1 MFRNSGGSSYFW
13 SFSTWANDSMLVL
26 QEVWCQSIYL
36 YIIYNYIINLFSCCS
51 SLSWFEPHFK
61 AIGCGWQAGV
71 NGDRNQHQ
79 STIPA
84 LAAYE
89 YAVLPGG
96 ARNHSVTLCQECH
109 KWWICQQ
116 DWPSKSF
123 NNVYSSTSVI
133 KAVFKVVQIHRQTE
147 TGCCSSKPAW
157 FEGVAPF
164 SAPYFRIYAAWRP
177 CTRRFCKTLTTSVR
191 TQ

>member
-1 MFRNSGGSSYFW
+1 
-13 SFSTWANDSMLVL
+13 MLVL

-36 YIIYNYIINLFSCCS
+36 YIIYNYVYIMCINLFSCCS

-89 YAVLPGG
+89 YAVLPGR
-96 ARNHSVTLCQECH
+96 ARNQSVTLCQECH

-147 TGCCSSKPAW
+147 TGCGLPWMKSLLVKTCLIWRCGAL
-157 FEGVAPF
+157 FGAILQNLC
-164 SAPYFRIYAAWRP
+164 RLAALHTAFLQDFNHKR
-177 CTRRFCKTLTTSVR
+177 
-191 TQ
+191 